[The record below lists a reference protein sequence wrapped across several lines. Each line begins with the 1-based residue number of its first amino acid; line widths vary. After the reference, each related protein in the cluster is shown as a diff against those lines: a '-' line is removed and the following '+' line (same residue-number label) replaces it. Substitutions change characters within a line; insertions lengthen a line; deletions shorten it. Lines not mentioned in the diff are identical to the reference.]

1 MKKIAMIM
9 LMAAS
14 LQAHASG
21 DESYEYLV
29 LTTSDG
35 QTTALS
41 VSSLRL
47 TFAGG
52 QLVATNADGSHAIS
66 LAQMASMYFSND
78 GTSSGISQATTAI
91 DALGEVDA
99 YTLSGIHMG
108 RYATLQQARTSLK
121 KGVYVIKQQDKNI
134 KIQVR

>member
-9 LMAAS
+9 LMATS

-47 TFAGG
+47 TFADG
-52 QLVATNADGSHAIS
+52 QLVATNDEGSYNFS
-66 LAQMASMYFSND
+66 LADLTKMYFAEN
-78 GTSSGISQATTAI
+78 TSAI
-91 DALGEVDA
+91 VTMQETLPTESTVEVYA
-99 YTLSGIHMG
+99 IGGRLVG
-108 RYATLQQARTSLK
+108 RYSSESEARQRLD
-121 KGVYVIKQQDKNI
+121 KGIYIFKCNNRTYKTTVK
-134 KIQVR
+134 